1 MSKQSFNIPNGSN
14 YVSVEA
20 TDNKLII
27 SFSKENPNMFFCQ
40 ESEHIEETPLIGHLS
55 IFWDFSPSDAIIS
68 KVADIDYSDCT
79 YKAKNG
85 VWYRHAV
92 RFRSEEQYSKILQSN
107 VAKVEAKKE

>member
-1 MSKQSFNIPNGSN
+1 MSKQSFNIPSGSN

-40 ESEHIEETPLIGHLS
+40 ESEHIEETPLRGHLS
-55 IFWDFSPSDAIIS
+55 IFWDPGSSDAIIS

-79 YKAKNG
+79 YKAQNG
-85 VWYRHAV
+85 VWYRYAI

-107 VAKVEAKKE
+107 VTKGKTK